1 MSRDDGPVNRAPIEL
16 PDMAA
21 RLAVNP
27 MTVAGL
33 SGHQNFITALRT
45 PDGSG
50 GGVAKL
56 RSL

>member
-1 MSRDDGPVNRAPIEL
+1 MMIRSIGPIEL

-27 MTVAGL
+27 MTIAGL
-33 SGHQNFITALRT
+33 SGHQNFITALGT
-45 PDGSG
+45 PDGHG

-56 RSL
+56 SSL